1 MLARNYDYPVA
12 RLEGLVYL
20 TEWSGRR
27 VLGMSDCLWGL
38 LDGINDAGLA
48 VSLTFGGRRDV
59 GDGFGIP
66 IVVRY
71 LLEVCSTVAEA
82 REALAGIPVHDAQNL
97 TLLDRSGA
105 FLTAYVGPGRAPEFR
120 DVAATT

>member
-1 MLARNYDYPVA
+1 MLVRNYDYPA
-12 RLEGLVYL
+12 SRLEGIVYL

-38 LDGINDAGLA
+38 LDGVNDAGLA

-71 LLEVCSTVAEA
+71 LLEICDTRRRGARGARADPRPRRRRTSRCSTA
-82 REALAGIPVHDAQNL
+82 RAR
-97 TLLDRSGA
+97 T
-105 FLTAYVGPGRAPEFR
+105 
-120 DVAATT
+120 